1 MIKQIK
7 AAAPGQFLTSAAII
21 CALSA
26 CAPGLEKKQAPFDT
40 ASVKRIE
47 FNIGKMNPTLVS
59 SAIPQQEMVTRVSGN
74 LAGWGYPVGSKGNE
88 AFSHT
93 LTAEIGSVEL
103 SETPPGFSFSVGNSD
118 PRAIDFQKT
127 DVLPISCELAS
138 IAHPGQTTYLHMDF
152 AAGILFDK
160 QTVHA
165 ISADKLVD
173 HISTVCFNLLSELDW
188 PAKPQNQPASSL
200 KPSWIPEVRIET
212 VTSPVET
219 GKGAVPGKAVT
230 GNNEGRKQ
238 IVIQNQ
244 GSPVIFSFGHERK

>member
-7 AAAPGQFLTSAAII
+7 TIVSDPSFKCIAIL
-21 CALSA
+21 CALTA
-26 CAPGLEKKQAPFDT
+26 CVPGLEKKQALFDT

-47 FNIGKMNPTLVS
+47 FNIGKMNPSLLSTTM
-59 SAIPQQEMVTRVSGN
+59 PQQEMIDRVSGN
-74 LAGWGYPVGSKGNE
+74 LAGWGYPVGSKGSE

-118 PRAIDFQKT
+118 PRAIDFQKA
-127 DVLPISCELAS
+127 DVLPISCELTS

-152 AAGILFDK
+152 AAGNLFDK
-160 QTVHA
+160 QTAHS
-165 ISADKLVD
+165 ISADKLID

-188 PAKPQNQPASSL
+188 PDKPQNQPASSL

-212 VTSPVET
+212 VTSPVEA
-219 GKGAVPGKAVT
+219 GKAAVPGKTVT

-244 GSPVIFSFGHERK
+244 GSPVIFSFGHER

>member
-7 AAAPGQFLTSAAII
+7 ATAPGQFFKSAAII
-21 CALSA
+21 CALTA
-26 CAPGLEKKQAPFDT
+26 CAPGLEKKQTPFDT
-40 ASVKRIE
+40 ASVKQIE
-47 FNIGKMNPTLVS
+47 FKLGKIQPSLLS
-59 SAIPQQEMVTRVSGN
+59 STMPQQEMVARVSGN
-74 LAGWGYPVGSKGNE
+74 LADWGYPIGSKGNE

-103 SETPPGFSFSVGNSD
+103 STTPPGFSFSIGNSD
-118 PRAIDFQKT
+118 PRAIDFQKA

-138 IAHPGQTTYLHMDF
+138 IAHPEQTTYLHMDF
-152 AAGILFDK
+152 AAGNLFDK
-160 QTVHA
+160 QTVHS

-188 PAKPQNQPASSL
+188 PDKPQNQPASSL
-200 KPSWIPEVRIET
+200 KPSWVPEVRIET

-219 GKGAVPGKAVT
+219 GKAAVPGKTVT